1 MIIFVPCSLLPVPY
15 SLFPVPCS
23 LFPLVYIQLKCLI
36 LLNNKTEDIFPL
48 LPIASCLLLACL
60 LPLAFESMFTT
71 ERKNL

>member
-48 LPIASCLLLACL
+48 LLACLLPIASMPIASCL
-60 LPLAFESMFTT
+60 
-71 ERKNL
+71 